1 MNIKSGAWSLLQ
13 QKRSWL
19 KDLQRRIRIFRYN
32 EGINAPWILVVEAK
46 CNLIDSVGVGHDQVE
61 AILIV
66 HDGSETKDA
75 DMDVILLA
83 HQAGVLQGPAAREST
98 VPRTDRWA
106 ESGRERTDQRQ
117 ANRQR
122 ARELSRSTD

>member
-61 AILIV
+61 AILQRKGQGGPLMV
-66 HDGSETKDA
+66 RKETP
-75 DMDVILLA
+75 
-83 HQAGVLQGPAAREST
+83 AGLH
-98 VPRTDRWA
+98 
-106 ESGRERTDQRQ
+106 
-117 ANRQR
+117 
-122 ARELSRSTD
+122 